1 MSGTTLDRR
10 SGGLVGTWASIVAG
24 ILIMIVLW
32 RVYRAGVA
40 GAFEPPI
47 LYVMALLVVVGLF
60 ALWGYWF
67 YAREARW
74 HMRRLSP
81 VALALGA
88 LGTAVGALKGP
99 VYGGALIVIAYLVE
113 LAVGVRLYRDFRRET
128 GLGAVLFL
136 VGVAVFMLFLPL
148 AIIWPWAALVSLAGD
163 AVKVAGLLLIAWS
176 LHTWPPRG

>member
-1 MSGTTLDRR
+1 MPVAILDRR

-24 ILIMIVLW
+24 VLIMIVLW

-40 GAFEPPI
+40 GAFEPPT
-47 LYVMALLVVVGLF
+47 LYVMASLVAVGLL

-67 YAREARW
+67 YAQEAGW

-88 LGTAVGALKGP
+88 LGAAAGALKGP

-113 LAVGVRLYRDFRRET
+113 LAVGVMLYRDFKRET
-128 GLGAVLFL
+128 RLGAALFL
-136 VGVAVFMLFLPL
+136 AGVAVFMLFLPL

-176 LHTWPPRG
+176 LHSRSLRG